1 LYMIKKNVIL
11 SGIIIAIIL
20 LFTATL
26 NYPGGSLK
34 NEFSVGFDWANN
46 YISNLL
52 SPQAVNGMENA
63 ARPWAVGGVLFLSAS
78 FGLFFM
84 RFSNR
89 IKVKSAANIIK
100 YLGVFA
106 TLCAFLTVLPSLHD
120 IMVTLSSISTL
131 IIFFYL
137 TVFALKSKL
146 HFLKFCSVVFL
157 FLFYAAAYMY
167 FTRSYLEFM
176 PIMQK
181 VIFVAKIIWVL
192 VLEYFTKEED
202 FEHIVK

>member
-1 LYMIKKNVIL
+1 MIKKNLIL
-11 SGIIIAIIL
+11 LGIIIAIIL
-20 LFTATL
+20 LFIATL

-84 RFSNR
+84 IFSNK
-89 IKVKSAANIIK
+89 IKVKSAAFVIK
-100 YLGVFA
+100 YCGILA
-106 TLCAFLTVLPSLHD
+106 TISAFLTVIPSLHD
-120 IMVTLSSISTL
+120 MMIIISSTPTLL
-131 IIFFYL
+131 IFFYI
-137 TVFALKSKL
+137 TVFTLKSKL
-146 HFLKFCSVVFL
+146 HFLKIYSVL
-157 FLFYAAAYMY
+157 ALLLFYVATYMY
-167 FTRSYLEFM
+167 FTSSYLEYL

-181 VIFVAKIIWVL
+181 TIHLVQIVWVL